1 MKLLCKG
8 MPCIGEHGHTAG
20 QTHPV
25 HLQAQVDGLSEIK
38 EDAVEN
44 LNLIVKLA
52 EQIAELD
59 NQAYD
64 VFTKKRVGNRKKNK
78 KFKKTKSRKE
88 NRRYSFEDE
97 EYEDS
102 ESDGSRVKA

>member
-1 MKLLCKG
+1 MKSEPKG
-8 MPCIGEHGHTAG
+8 TQIKEK
-20 QTHPV
+20 
-25 HLQAQVDGLSEIK
+25 VDSSSEIK

-102 ESDGSRVKA
+102 ELVGSRVSPNGRIKNVGLKIRQ